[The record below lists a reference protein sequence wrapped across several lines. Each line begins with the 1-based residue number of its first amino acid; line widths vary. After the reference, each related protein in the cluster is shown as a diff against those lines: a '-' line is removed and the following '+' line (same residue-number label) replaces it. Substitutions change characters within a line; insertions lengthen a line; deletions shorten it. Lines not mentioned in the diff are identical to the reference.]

1 MPTVSVVDLK
11 NEPVGTVDLADAVF
25 GTEPNEHLVHQVV
38 VAYQANQRA
47 GTHKVKER
55 GEVSGSG
62 RKPWRQKGVGRAR
75 TGSRRSPLWRGGGTV
90 HGPRPRSY
98 RQKVPRKMV
107 AAALR
112 SSLSARLAESCIT
125 VVRDLDL
132 ETHKTRDFRGA
143 LEVLGLGRNVLVV
156 ETDPGRNLRLS
167 SRNLPEVRLATI
179 SQLNAYVVLKYRR
192 ILMSERAARVCS
204 EVLA

>member
-132 ETHKTRDFRGA
+132 ETHKTRDFRAA

-167 SRNLPEVRLATI
+167 SRNLPEVRLAAI

>member
-11 NEPVGTVDLADAVF
+11 NEPAGTVDLADAVF
-25 GTEPNEHLVHQVV
+25 GAEPNEPLVHQVV
-38 VAYQANQRA
+38 VAHQANQRA
-47 GTHKVKER
+47 GTHKVKGR

-75 TGSRRSPLWRGGGTV
+75 VGSRRSPLWRGGGTV
-90 HGPRPRSY
+90 HGPQPRSY
-98 RQKVPRKMV
+98 RQRLPRKMV

-112 SSLSARLAESCIT
+112 SCLSARLAESCIT
-125 VVRDLDL
+125 VVSDLDL

-143 LEVLGLGRNVLVV
+143 LEALGLGRNVLVV
-156 ETDPGRNLRLS
+156 ETDPGRNLQLS
-167 SRNLPEVRLATI
+167 SRNLPEVKLATI
-179 SQLNAYVVLKYRR
+179 AQLNAYVILKYRR